1 MKSVIHK
8 SILGCSVLTILA
20 TACNSDEQ
28 LSAITDQTPANISAG
43 VGSSEKSGVTRA
55 TDAVWAANDH
65 IGITMLEYPLPAQ
78 RSGQPPVSVVQG
90 YSNQDYL
97 TSLGDGRFMPSSVD
111 KIMYFP
117 VNGSQVTFK
126 AYYPY
131 TSSLPANFV
140 KAVDV
145 VSQTDL
151 ASIDLMT
158 AVHTNNSNSKD
169 QPNVD
174 LKFYHRL
181 SKVIVNLDA
190 DAPIDLTGCKLV
202 LKGMKTQADY
212 DLMGEKLSVKDD
224 SNADIQIPL
233 KNNSGQGILLP
244 RAVGEGVTFAVTTAA
259 GGTYTATMASDLE
272 LKSGYKYTFNVKL
285 RTTPA
290 VITATIEPWS
300 EGTTKS
306 MEVVR
311 LVTDLGTNA
320 DFKDNEQLK
329 LYLKETQTSTG
340 TAVANPEFALAG
352 NFTYNETADLWTPLA
367 PLYWENIYGDPVDFR
382 ATSVLAAKLNSTQMD
397 DILVSDDVAVGQYKG
412 VNLLMKHVGSKLTVE
427 LKSTDGTFTA
437 ADLKGAAV
445 TLPNYLNS
453 GTLNETTG
461 TFVVGTG
468 TGTITP
474 ENGVAIFPP
483 QTIAKGN
490 LLAKVVINGRT
501 YEVKE
506 DASDFIYQAGTAYK
520 LILDVKKA
528 NVLISTKVVDW
539 VEQDAINKTV
549 QIGKATLATN
559 EGDLKNGDQLFLYT
573 SSAAVPGHFTYN
585 STANDWQYSDSSAP
599 LYWENIDN
607 TGLLYA
613 SITRPEINATP
624 ANNQSKDYIT
634 ATPLVNDG
642 GKTNTALNLNMAHR
656 VAQVRIKL
664 TSSTYTAAQLK
675 AAKITLPGYQI
686 GGTMNQ
692 GVYTPGTQ
700 VGTIT
705 LDSPN
710 NTDIVTS
717 AYLQPQTVTT
727 GSNIVVIDF
736 PLVGNRQYKL
746 THDANI
752 VYKAGEITNLIIDI
766 KASDLKVS
774 VSVTDWT
781 SQMHNLFLSFAEAAA
796 SASGFENG
804 DQIKFYKVS
813 GSNVTSAQTIY
824 TYNNNAI
831 TSTSPWFRDDFQTGE
846 KLTGVF
852 SADLPTVAS
861 GASTFPWVC
870 KSTGITNAHKDDI
883 IIAAPSGTNG
893 VINAG
898 SANVSLNFQHVLSKV
913 TINLFNGAGF
923 TASDLVPSVIK
934 LTNFKLSGTVN
945 VVAGTATPTG
955 TATASFSPTSITPN
969 TVEGKGTA
977 VASYQALVMPQ
988 VIGTV
993 GGSKTAIATITLNG
1007 QTYNAEIQSYDFKAG
1022 ENHVFNIT
1030 LAKTELQISATVA
1043 PWLNGTGGSIIIQ

>member
-8 SILGCSVLTILA
+8 SILGCSLLAILA
-20 TACNSDEQ
+20 TACNSDEE
-28 LSAITDQTPANISAG
+28 LAAIKDQTPASISAG

-55 TDAVWAANDH
+55 TDAVWAVNDH

-78 RSGQPPVSVVQG
+78 RAGQAPVGVVQG

-145 VSQTDL
+145 VSQADL

-181 SKVIVNLDA
+181 SKVIVNLDS
-190 DAPIDLTGCKLV
+190 DTPIDLTGCKLV
-202 LKGMKTQADY
+202 LKGLKTRADY

-244 RAVGEGVTFAVTTAA
+244 RPVGAGVTFEVTTAA
-259 GGTYTATMASDLE
+259 GGVYTATMDNDLE

-329 LYLKETQTSTG
+329 LYLKETKTSTG

-382 ATSVLAAKLNSTQMD
+382 ATSVRAAKLNSTQMD
-397 DILVSDDVAVGQYKG
+397 DLLVSDDVAVGQYKG
-412 VNLLMKHVGSKLTVE
+412 VNLLMKHVGSKLTIE

-437 ADLKGAAV
+437 TDLQGATV
-445 TLPNYLNS
+445 TLPDYLNNGS
-453 GTLNETTG
+453 LNETTG

-468 TGTITP
+468 RGTITP

-483 QTIAKGN
+483 QTVEKGKV
-490 LLAKVVINGRT
+490 LAKVVINGRT
-501 YEVKE
+501 YLVKE
-506 DASDFIYQAGTAYK
+506 EATDFVYAPGTAYK

-539 VEQDAINKTV
+539 VEQPAINKTV
-549 QIGKATLATN
+549 QIGKATLESN
-559 EGDLKNGDQLFLYT
+559 SGDIHAGDQLYLYT
-573 SSAAVPGHFTYN
+573 SNGSIPGHFTYN
-585 STANDWQYSDSSAP
+585 STANEWQYSEVAP

-613 SITRPEINATP
+613 SITRPEVNAN
-624 ANNQSKDYIT
+624 AAYNQSKDYIT
-634 ATPLVNDG
+634 ANPIVNDG
-642 GKTNTALNLNMAHR
+642 GVSNTAINLQMAHR
-656 VAQVRIKL
+656 VAQVRVKL
-664 TSSTYTAAQLK
+664 TSSTYTAAELK
-675 AAKITLPGYQI
+675 GAKITLPNYQI
-686 GGTMNQ
+686 GGTMSQ

-710 NTDIVTS
+710 NNDITTS
-717 AYLQPQTVTT
+717 AYLQPQTITS
-727 GSNIVVIDF
+727 GSQLVLIDF
-736 PLVGNRQYKL
+736 PAVGNRHYAVV
-746 THDANI
+746 HDANI
-752 VYKAGEITNLIIDI
+752 QYKAGEITNLIIDI
-766 KASDLKVS
+766 KESDLKVS

-781 SQMHNLFLSFAEAAA
+781 SQMHDLFLSFAEATA
-796 SASGFENG
+796 SVSGFENG

-813 GSNVTSAQTIY
+813 GSNVTSAQTTY
-824 TYNNNAI
+824 TYNNGAI
-831 TSTSPWFRDDFQTGE
+831 TSASPWFRDDFQTGE

-852 SADLPTVAS
+852 SADLPNVVS
-861 GASTFPWVC
+861 GASTFAWTC
-870 KSTGITNAHKDDI
+870 KSTGVTNAHKDDI

-893 VINAG
+893 VITAG

-913 TINLFNGAGF
+913 TINLFNGEGF
-923 TASDLVPSVIK
+923 TAADLLPSVIK
-934 LTNFKLSGTVN
+934 LTNFKLSGIVN
-945 VVAGTATPTG
+945 VVAGTATANG
-955 TATASFSPTSITPN
+955 TATASFSPSSIAAN
-969 TVEGKGTA
+969 TVQGKGTA
-977 VASYQALVMPQ
+977 VASYEALVMPQ
-988 VIGTV
+988 VIGAIGT
-993 GGSKTAIATITLNG
+993 KTAIATVTLNN
-1007 QTYNAEIQSYDFKAG
+1007 QTYNAEIESYDFKAG

-1030 LAKTELQISATVA
+1030 LKKTGLLFSATVA